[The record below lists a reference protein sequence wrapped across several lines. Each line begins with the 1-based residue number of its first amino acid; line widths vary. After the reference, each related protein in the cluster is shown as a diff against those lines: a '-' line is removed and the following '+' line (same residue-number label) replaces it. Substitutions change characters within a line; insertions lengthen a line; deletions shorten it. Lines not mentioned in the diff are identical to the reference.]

1 MGNVNHKASDVRFD
15 RSRERAQS
23 LPRRSLGWKSAI
35 VAVMLIACNGRHRD
49 VGEQPREDAGKPM
62 RPIAMAQFDVT
73 SKNGSCLVTWR
84 GKLALTVKKCPSPLR
99 QQSLPIVVADTTYAI
114 FTTDLCDDQ
123 GVCEGMNFYVITT
136 SIDRIWTSPVFGEG
150 NRLAR
155 IATRSDGIT
164 LHLESAPAG
173 DEPSQFEIRMGEVRK
188 VPWRMK
194 EDVPSSVPRPPSD
207 EAPKIVQLRD
217 GCALTWQGRLLLEA
231 GYCEE
236 DSLGR
241 LELAYASNTPIQSAG
256 AHFYVYQVPC
266 GGGGNGVPGYD
277 IYVVAVTDNDAWISD
292 TLGAY
297 AELEDVATTTDGISL
312 TLLQPDGKVT
322 CRVTKRASECS
333 EPDSSFIIGPE
344 EVSRSTVTV
353 TGDLREGSR
362 SIGFLPMIFSNAYS
376 EAYIIDEDGPCSVQ
390 ANLDH
395 KVKTTLHCVTYSDTS
410 IRCRCEQLR
419 VLD

>member
-1 MGNVNHKASDVRFD
+1 MP
-15 RSRERAQS
+15 RA
-23 LPRRSLGWKSAI
+23 
-35 VAVMLIACNGRHRD
+35 
-49 VGEQPREDAGKPM
+49 
-62 RPIAMAQFDVT
+62 
-73 SKNGSCLVTWR
+73 
-84 GKLALTVKKCPSPLR
+84 
-99 QQSLPIVVADTTYAI
+99 
-114 FTTDLCDDQ
+114 
-123 GVCEGMNFYVITT
+123 
-136 SIDRIWTSPVFGEG
+136 
-150 NRLAR
+150 
-155 IATRSDGIT
+155 DGIT
-164 LHLESAPAG
+164 LHLESATKGAAPA
-173 DEPSQFEIRMGEVRK
+173 EFELRMGEVRAA
-188 VPWRMK
+188 
-194 EDVPSSVPRPPSD
+194 DPSAAPTPPVAEVLPPSD

-231 GYCEE
+231 GYCEQ

-277 IYVVAVTDNDAWISD
+277 IYVVAVTDNDAWISG

-297 AELEDVATTTDGISL
+297 AELEEVATTTDGISL

-322 CRVTKRASECS
+322 CRVTKRASNCS
-333 EPDSSFIIGPE
+333 EPDASSIIGPE

-353 TGDLREGSR
+353 TGDLREGPRVIS
-362 SIGFLPMIFSNAYS
+362 FLPTIFANAYS

-395 KVKTTLHCVTYSDTS
+395 KVKATLHCVTYSDTS